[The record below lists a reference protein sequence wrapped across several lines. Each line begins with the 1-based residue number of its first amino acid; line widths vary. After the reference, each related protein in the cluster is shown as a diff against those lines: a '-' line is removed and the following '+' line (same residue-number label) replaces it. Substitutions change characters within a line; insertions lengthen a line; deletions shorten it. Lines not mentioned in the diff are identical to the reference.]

1 MLLLLPGLIC
11 DAGIYAA
18 QTAAFPDSKAIDG
31 YGLADSLGAMAR
43 IALDQAPER
52 FDLFGHSMGG
62 RVALEVYR
70 LAPQR
75 VRRLAISSTGAHSL
89 RPGEP
94 EKRQALLDIAANG
107 GIEALI
113 EAWLPPMVAPAR
125 RGDEGLMEPMRAM
138 CRRAGTATFEAQI
151 KALLARPEQ
160 ESLLPQIACPMLVMT
175 GSEDSWSP
183 VPQHEAIAAAVPNS
197 ELVVVEGAGHMIMP
211 EAPEAVNAAIAH
223 WLSRPAED

>member
-18 QTAAFPDSKAIDG
+18 QTAAFADSKAIDG
-31 YGLADSLGAMAR
+31 YGLADSLEAMAR
-43 IALDQAPER
+43 IALEQAPER

-62 RVALEVYR
+62 RVALEVFR
-70 LAPQR
+70 LAPHR
-75 VRRLAISSTGAHSL
+75 VRRLAISSTGAHSV

-94 EKRQALLDIAANG
+94 EKRQVLLDIAANE

-125 RGDEGLMEPMRAM
+125 RSEEALMEPMRAM
-138 CRRAGTATFEAQI
+138 CRRAGTDVFKAQI
-151 KALLARPEQ
+151 KALLGRPEQ
-160 ESLLPQIACPMLVMT
+160 ESLLPTIACPTLVMT

-183 VPQHEAIAAAVPNS
+183 VPQHEAIAAAIPDS
-197 ELVVVEGAGHMIMP
+197 ELTVVPGAGHMIMP
-211 EAPEAVNAAIAH
+211 EAPEAVNAIIAQ
-223 WLSRPAED
+223 WLARPAAE